1 MTCYISSETIPALK
15 YKMYL
20 TFNYD
25 PKNDALT
32 LASGESRRASV
43 LLESGGH
50 AVIDLPDE
58 ESYVAVGLEVF
69 GISAY
74 LPLGK
79 RGYSE
84 TKDVLTI
91 GDDVASATLI
101 AENDDLIAY
110 WRSDESDPQDM
121 APIGL
126 GLRNASKHLAPLMS
140 DLRYS
145 PDAGKVL

>member
-1 MTCYISSETIPALK
+1 MSELKCKMELTI
-15 YKMYL
+15 
-20 TFNYD
+20 NYD
-25 PKNDALT
+25 PKSDALA
-32 LASGESRRASV
+32 LSSGESRDASV
-43 LLESGGH
+43 LLETEGH

-58 ESYVAVGLEVF
+58 ESYVAVGLEVI

-84 TKDVLTI
+84 ATDVLTI
-91 GDDVASATLI
+91 GDDVACATLV
-101 AENDDLIAY
+101 AENEDLIAY
-110 WRSDESDPQDM
+110 WRPDESDPQDM

-140 DLRYS
+140 DFRHS
-145 PDAGKVL
+145 PEAEKVL